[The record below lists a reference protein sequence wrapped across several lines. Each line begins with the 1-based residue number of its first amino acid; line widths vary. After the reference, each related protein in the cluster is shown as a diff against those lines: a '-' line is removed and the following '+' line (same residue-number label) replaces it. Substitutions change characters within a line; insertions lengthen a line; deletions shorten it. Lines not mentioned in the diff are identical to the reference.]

1 MLRFLGPQID
11 QIIANHHPPSRPT
24 APTVVVSFH
33 NLYRPIAPSD
43 RRRADRPRRPTAAEP
58 THRADR
64 DRLVSTSISK
74 SVEVVKTG
82 PSNFC
87 SCSCGGCE

>member
-1 MLRFLGPQID
+1 MLPV
-11 QIIANHHPPSRPT
+11 PSLLTHSAAAKLTDPADRRRAARPRRPT
-24 APTVVVSFH
+24 
-33 NLYRPIAPSD
+33 APSD

-82 PSNFC
+82 PSNFR
-87 SCSCGGCE
+87 SCSYGGCE